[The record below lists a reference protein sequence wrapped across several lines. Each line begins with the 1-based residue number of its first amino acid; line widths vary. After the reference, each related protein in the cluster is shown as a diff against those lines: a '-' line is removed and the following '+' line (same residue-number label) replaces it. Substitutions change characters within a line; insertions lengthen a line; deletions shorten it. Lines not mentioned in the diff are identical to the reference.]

1 MDIKNITKEE
11 AVNGIKSLF
20 ELLHFDKKENGKS
33 FYGVGNFGNATF
45 YFDKRQYMRDEVIGK
60 LVEYFRDKNIVG
72 GQCRISPIT
81 LLYTVVSIEDRA

>member
-20 ELLHFDKKENGKS
+20 ELLPFDKKENGKS
-33 FYGVGNFGNATF
+33 FYGVGSDWKATF

-60 LVEYFRDKNIVG
+60 LVEYFRDKNILG
-72 GQCRISPIT
+72 GRCRISPIA